1 MCQRGDSGNYPV
13 VSINTREEK
22 EQVMTGSIKK
32 YLGKNNLMSKKQ
44 CEFVQKDCGTQTN
57 WKVQVQVLGP
67 KEPKSGNFVLQ
78 Q

>member
-1 MCQRGDSGNYPV
+1 MCQRGDSGNYLV

-44 CEFVQKDCGTQTN
+44 REFVQKDCGIQTN
-57 WKVQVQVLGP
+57 WKIQI
-67 KEPKSGNFVLQ
+67 
-78 Q
+78 